1 MSNMFGG
8 GPQGQFGGQAFS
20 GNAMNPMASGMEVQE
35 VGVASG
41 EVFYTT
47 SLGSSKGSAPR
58 DRSGRRRMPYMPGAW
73 SWGGSNGGPTQG
85 RY

>member
-8 GPQGQFGGQAFS
+8 GQQGQFGGQAFS
-20 GNAMNPMASGMEVQE
+20 GPAMNPMAQAMQVQE

-41 EVFYTT
+41 ELVYST
-47 SLGSSKGSAPR
+47 SLGASRAR
-58 DRSGRRRMPYMPGAW
+58 RTGRRQLPYMPGAW
-73 SWGGSNGGPTQG
+73 SWGGSHGGPTQG